1 MMKLVVMPYV
11 NFKWEFG
18 ESFLGKIQEIAFVL
32 LYSPVSL
39 PYLGIANPSKI

>member
-1 MMKLVVMPYV
+1 MLILSEIIWRV
-11 NFKWEFG
+11 
-18 ESFLGKIQEIAFVL
+18 SSLGKMQELAFIL